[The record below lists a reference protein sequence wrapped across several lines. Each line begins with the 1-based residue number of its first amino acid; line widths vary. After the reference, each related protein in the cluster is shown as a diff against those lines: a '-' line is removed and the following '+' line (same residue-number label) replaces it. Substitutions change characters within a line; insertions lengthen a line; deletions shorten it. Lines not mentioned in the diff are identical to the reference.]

1 MNLIE
6 KIDEYL
12 SETKT
17 YFAQGDTVSLANRK
31 DNKIGIINYIDL
43 KNKKYEVLW
52 DGKSQVM
59 TYSGDELE
67 LADKKKALKQKK
79 TPKKQI
85 PDLEIIRHKTPYE
98 GANAGE
104 YTQEFRTKQDAQ
116 NFAKWILNKNI
127 KGAIVRI
134 GFRDGL
140 YLVYTNVY
148 AELKDWRKTL

>member
-17 YFAQGDTVSLANRK
+17 YFAQGDAVSLANRK

-67 LADKKKALKQKK
+67 LADKKKALK
-79 TPKKQI
+79 
-85 PDLEIIRHKTPYE
+85 
-98 GANAGE
+98 
-104 YTQEFRTKQDAQ
+104 
-116 NFAKWILNKNI
+116 
-127 KGAIVRI
+127 
-134 GFRDGL
+134 
-140 YLVYTNVY
+140 
-148 AELKDWRKTL
+148 